1 MRKRRLKEKRIYE
14 LSQVDDKKIPTEPG
28 YQIPFRHLCNYLQI
42 FSGDIDKVFSRLGS
56 MTDSQKERL
65 KVRLKCAK
73 NWLEMYAPEDFKFSL
88 QSNDSE
94 RVVLNDNERKAVK
107 DFALYVKENLDDMA
121 EKEFSN
127 YIYKAAEDNGL
138 ESADFFRV
146 VYLVLIGKEK
156 GPKLASFVKAC
167 GSETILPIL
176 ERY

>member
-1 MRKRRLKEKRIYE
+1 M
-14 LSQVDDKKIPTEPG
+14 
-28 YQIPFRHLCNYLQI
+28 
-42 FSGDIDKVFSRLGS
+42 
-56 MTDSQKERL
+56 
-65 KVRLKCAK
+65 
-73 NWLEMYAPEDFKFSL
+73 